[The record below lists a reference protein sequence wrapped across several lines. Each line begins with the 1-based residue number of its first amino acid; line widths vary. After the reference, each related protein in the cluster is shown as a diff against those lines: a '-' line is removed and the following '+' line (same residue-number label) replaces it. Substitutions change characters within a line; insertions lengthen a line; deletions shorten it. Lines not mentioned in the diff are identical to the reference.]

1 MKTLYFDCGM
11 GAAGDMLMAS
21 LYEICPDKAGF
32 LKTMNAMGLPG
43 LSVEAEPAVKCGI
56 TGTHMKV
63 TIHGEEEES
72 VDVDLQGHVH
82 DHAEQ
87 HDHDHH
93 EHCHD
98 HDKEAGNHHHHE
110 TEVHHHE
117 MAADMAD
124 NTHIHAYDH
133 DHQPDHD
140 HHDEHDFHHTHTH
153 EETHTEEHSGHP
165 HHHHTSMAG
174 ISHIIEHLNLPDEV
188 KKDVVAVYHLIAEA
202 ESHVHGKTVEE
213 IHFHEVG
220 TADAIAD
227 IAGVCLLMHMI
238 APQKVIAS
246 PIHVGSGNVRCAHG
260 ILPVPAPATAFIL
273 QGLPIYSG
281 VIKGEL
287 CTPTGA
293 ALLKHFVTE
302 FKEMPVMRTL
312 AIGYGMGKKDF
323 ERANCVRVL
332 LGETEETGS
341 EVAELSC
348 NLDDMTPEALGFVQE
363 NLFAAGALEVYTIPI
378 GMKKSRPGI
387 LLTCMCRCNDKE
399 KMVSLIFKHTTTLG
413 IRESISKRYTLTRT
427 MKEHETPYGVVR
439 EKVSEGYGVVR
450 GKLEYEDLAKIAR
463 EQGMSLEEV
472 KALVE
477 NE

>member
-32 LKTMNAMGLPG
+32 LKTMNEMGLPG

-72 VDVDLQGHVH
+72 VDVDLQEHVH

-93 EHCHD
+93 EHCH
-98 HDKEAGNHHHHE
+98 
-110 TEVHHHE
+110 
-117 MAADMAD
+117 
-124 NTHIHAYDH
+124 
-133 DHQPDHD
+133 DHD

-165 HHHHTSMAG
+165 HHHHASMAG

-246 PIHVGSGNVRCAHG
+246 PIHVGSGNVHCAHG
-260 ILPVPAPATAFIL
+260 ILPVPAPAAAFIL

-363 NLFAAGALEVYTIPI
+363 ILFAAGALEVYTIPI